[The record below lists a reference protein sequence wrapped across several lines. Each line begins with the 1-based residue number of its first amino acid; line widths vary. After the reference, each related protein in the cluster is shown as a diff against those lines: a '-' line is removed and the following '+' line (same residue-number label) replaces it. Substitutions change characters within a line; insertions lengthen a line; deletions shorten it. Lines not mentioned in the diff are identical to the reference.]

1 MTSSFLQPAKVVVKK
16 AVPEMAEKLMKQ
28 GAGEVGEKIVRGGA
42 GAGTDLLPQVTKR
55 GDLSRDLINTYFP
68 PRGPATDK
76 AGQRA
81 ITTGINTGDIS
92 IEQAET
98 WLKNTSIQSESE
110 VQDTVYDILEQQRS
124 KGMNDQLTEML
135 EDYKPAETGVEYQT
149 GHRKRA
155 LDRETNTPEIETG
168 LVEAKGNPEL
178 IRQEFDSPGARQ
190 LWDRHNYIQLDEAVN
205 NPELIDTIITRQ
217 EGLIEGAG
225 NLKQWMD
232 EHARVK
238 ELPDND
244 PLFAKRDKTK
254 QLNRIMKN
262 IKTTSRDQVFDYASL
277 NLRTQ
282 DKQVFGMNRDRLR
295 IQSLLDQTLEA
306 FGEKGQEWHHT
317 FFQNKDG
324 GSIFL
329 QKLSQEPLVA
339 LNLMEHIRRLDI
351 PTSGT
356 MGNLTVMAKADHTK
370 LHNLFRE
377 LGLEQAGMLD
387 FADYMKAIG
396 DAYLDGTA
404 DVNAIFRMIEI
415 YADEVVP
422 FLKATEDVGTAF
434 RKTGMVQESEKYL
447 GDADKALRGMT
458 KAKQLPKGGKVKA
471 PKSNLKEISPGV
483 AVNKNYKPGQDKA
496 LDATLAKLKKDPSSL
511 DRSGMGQHYRI

>member
-1 MTSSFLQPAKVVVKK
+1 MAGGFAAKATQKLGQVIGKEFL
-16 AVPEMAEKLMKQ
+16 EK
-28 GAGEVGEKIVRGGA
+28 GAGEVGEKIVKGGA
-42 GAGTDLLPQVTKR
+42 GAGADLLPQVTRSGNAAK
-55 GDLSRDLINTYFP
+55 GLKDIYYPL
-68 PRGPATDK
+68 RGPATDK
-76 AGQRA
+76 AARRA
-81 ITTGINTGDIS
+81 IDVGLNTGMIPIEKAEQLGGEIS
-92 IEQAET
+92 
-98 WLKNTSIQSESE
+98 KRSE
-110 VQDTVYDILEQQRS
+110 VELSDLLEDIFIDQRS
-124 KGMNDQLTEML
+124 KGMNDQLTDML

-155 LDRETNTPEIETG
+155 LDRETNTPKIETG
-168 LVEAKGNPEL
+168 LVDAKGNPEL

-190 LWDRHNYIQLDEAVN
+190 LWDRHNYVQLDEAMD

-217 EGLIEGAG
+217 EGLIEGSD
-225 NLKQWMD
+225 NLKYWMD
-232 EHARVK
+232 EYAKVS
-238 ELPDND
+238 ELADND

-254 QLNRIMKN
+254 QLKRIMKN
-262 IKTTSRDQVFDYASL
+262 IKTASRDQVFDYASL

-282 DKQVFGMNRDRLR
+282 DKQVFKMNRDRLR

-317 FFQNKDG
+317 FFGNKEG

-339 LNLMEHIRRLDI
+339 LNLMEHIKRLDI

-356 MGNLTVMAKADHTK
+356 MGNLTVMSKADHTK
-370 LHNLFRE
+370 VHNLFRE

-415 YADEVVP
+415 YSEEVVP
-422 FLKATEDVGTAF
+422 FLKATEDVGTAM
-434 RKTGMVQESEKYL
+434 RKTGMVQESEKFL
-447 GDADKALRGMT
+447 GEGDKMRGMT
-458 KAKQLPKGGKVKA
+458 KVKQL
-471 PKSNLKEISPGV
+471 
-483 AVNKNYKPGQDKA
+483 NK
-496 LDATLAKLKKDPSSL
+496 
-511 DRSGMGQHYRI
+511 

>member
-1 MTSSFLQPAKVVVKK
+1 MASSFLQPAKVVVKK
-16 AVPEMAEKLMKQ
+16 AFPEIAEKLMKQ
-28 GAGEVGEKIVRGGA
+28 GAGEVGEKIVKGGA
-42 GAGTDLLPQVTKR
+42 GAAPDLLPQVTKR
-55 GDLSRDLINTYFP
+55 GDLSRDLANTYFP
-68 PRGPATDK
+68 LRGPATDN
-76 AGQRA
+76 AGRRA
-81 ITTGINTGDIS
+81 ITTGMNTGDIS
-92 IEQAET
+92 VEQAET
-98 WLKNTSIQSESE
+98 WLKNVSNQSESE
-110 VQDTVYDILEQQRS
+110 VQDAIYDILDQQRS
-124 KGMNDQLTEML
+124 KGMNDQLTDML

-168 LVEAKGNPEL
+168 LVDAKGNPEL

-190 LWDRHNYIQLDEAVN
+190 LWDRHNYVQLDEAMD
-205 NPELIDTIITRQ
+205 NPELVDTIITRQ
-217 EGLIEGAG
+217 EGLIKGAD
-225 NLKQWMD
+225 NLKYWMD
-232 EHARVK
+232 VK
-238 ELPDND
+238 EELSKLPENH
-244 PLFAKRDKTK
+244 PEFAARGKRKT
-254 QLNRIMKN
+254 LHRVDKN
-262 IKTTSRDQVFDYASL
+262 IKTASRDQVFDYASL
-277 NLRTQ
+277 NIRTQ
-282 DKQVFGMNRDRLR
+282 DKQVFKMNRDKLR
-295 IQSLLDQTLEA
+295 IQSLLDRTLEA

-356 MGNLTVMAKADHTK
+356 IGNLTVMAKADHTR

-415 YADEVVP
+415 YSEEVVP
-422 FLKATEDVGTAF
+422 LLKATEDIGDAF
-434 RKTGMVQESEKYL
+434 RTTGMVQESEKFL
-447 GDADKALRGMT
+447 GEGDKMRGAT
-458 KAKQLPKGGKVKA
+458 RVKQVAKGGSLPAA
-471 PKSNLKEISPGV
+471 PK
-483 AVNKNYKPGQDKA
+483 NKPKR
-496 LDATLAKLKKDPSSL
+496 KK
-511 DRSGMGQHYRI
+511 

>member
-1 MTSSFLQPAKVVVKK
+1 MAGGFAAKATQKLGQVIGKEFL
-16 AVPEMAEKLMKQ
+16 EK
-28 GAGEVGEKIVRGGA
+28 GAGEVGEKIVKGGA
-42 GAGTDLLPQVTKR
+42 GAGADLLPQVTRSGNAAK
-55 GDLSRDLINTYFP
+55 GLKDIYYPL
-68 PRGPATDK
+68 RGPATDK
-76 AGQRA
+76 AARRA
-81 ITTGINTGDIS
+81 IDVGLNTGMIPIEKAEQLGGEIS
-92 IEQAET
+92 
-98 WLKNTSIQSESE
+98 KRSE
-110 VQDTVYDILEQQRS
+110 VELSDLLEDIFDDQRS
-124 KGMNDQLTEML
+124 KGMNDQLTDML

-168 LVEAKGNPEL
+168 LVDAKGNPEL

-190 LWDRHNYIQLDEAVN
+190 LWDRHNYVQLDEAMD

-217 EGLIEGAG
+217 EGLIEGAE
-225 NLKQWMD
+225 NLKHWMD
-232 EHARVK
+232 EYAKVS
-238 ELPDND
+238 ELADND

-254 QLNRIMKN
+254 QLKRIMKN
-262 IKTTSRDQVFDYASL
+262 IKTASRDQVFDYASL

-317 FFQNKDG
+317 FFGNKEG

-339 LNLMEHIRRLDI
+339 LNLMEHIKRLDI

-370 LHNLFRE
+370 VHNLFRE

-415 YADEVVP
+415 YSEEVVP
-422 FLKATEDVGTAF
+422 FLKATEDVGTAM
-434 RKTGMVQESEKYL
+434 RKTGMVQESEKFL
-447 GDADKALRGMT
+447 GDADRTIRGMT
-458 KAKQLPKGGKVKA
+458 KVKQL
-471 PKSNLKEISPGV
+471 
-483 AVNKNYKPGQDKA
+483 NK
-496 LDATLAKLKKDPSSL
+496 
-511 DRSGMGQHYRI
+511 